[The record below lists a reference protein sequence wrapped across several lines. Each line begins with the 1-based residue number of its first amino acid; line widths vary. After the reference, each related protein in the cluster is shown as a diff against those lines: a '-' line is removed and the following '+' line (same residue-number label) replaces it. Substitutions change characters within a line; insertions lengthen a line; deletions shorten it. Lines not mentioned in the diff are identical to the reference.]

1 MTRQFGDRIYRGR
14 MTRRDFL
21 WLMSATTASA
31 AIPVLSGCATHPV
44 TGEQILV
51 GLSEQQEVA
60 LDRQHSP
67 HQISND
73 YGASQDTRL
82 GGYASDIGS
91 SLSSRSHRTA
101 VPYSF
106 RVVNANYINAYAF
119 PGGTIAATRGIMLE
133 MDNEAEF
140 AALMGHEIGHVNARH
155 SAQRAGAGL
164 LAQAAVIGATIAVG
178 SSERGS
184 GYAPIVQIAGTIGAS
199 ALLASYSRENERE
212 ADSLGMEYMTRA
224 GYSPNGMV
232 GLMGVLVR
240 QSKAKPGLLDTMFSS
255 HPMSDERLA
264 SMRADAS
271 GKYAR
276 FGSGK
281 LERERYLDNTAGL
294 RKLKPAIEEQQKG
307 ERLMSKKSFP
317 EAEGHFTTAL
327 KAAPNDYTGLCLMAK
342 CQVAQ
347 KKYDQ
352 AKVYT
357 AQARQINPREA
368 QAMQLSGVTN
378 LALKDYPSAYQEFSA
393 YETAL
398 PGNANAAFFKGVSLE
413 SMQDRPGAAREYQRY
428 LRAVQSGSQAQHAA
442 TQLKSWGYLK

>member
-1 MTRQFGDRIYRGR
+1 MTHDFGDRIYRGR

-21 WLMSATTASA
+21 WLISAASATG
-31 AIPVLSGCATHPV
+31 AIPVLSGCAAHPV

-51 GLSEQQEVA
+51 GLSEEQEFA
-60 LDRQHSP
+60 IDRQHSP
-67 HQISND
+67 QQISID
-73 YGASQDTRL
+73 YGASLDPGLNR
-82 GGYASDIGS
+82 YASDVGT
-91 SLSSRSHRTA
+91 SLSSRSHRKQ

-133 MDNEAEF
+133 MENEGELAG
-140 AALMGHEIGHVNARH
+140 LMGHEIGHVNARH
-155 SAQRAGAGL
+155 SAQRAGQGV
-164 LAQAAVIGATIAVG
+164 LAQVAIATATIAVG
-178 SSERGS
+178 ASDRG
-184 GYAPIVQIAGTIGAS
+184 GLAPIVGVAGMIGAS

-224 GYSPNGMV
+224 GYAPDGMV

-264 SMRADAS
+264 AMKADAS

-281 LERERYLDNTAGL
+281 LERERYLDSTAGL
-294 RKLKPAIEEQQKG
+294 RKIKPAIEEEQKG

-317 EAEGHFTTAL
+317 EAEEHFKTAL
-327 KAAPNDYTGLCLMAK
+327 KSAPGDYTGLCLMSK

-347 KKYDQ
+347 KKYDE
-352 AKVYT
+352 AKQYA
-357 AQARQINPREA
+357 AQARQVNPKEA
-368 QAMQLSGVTN
+368 QAMQLSGVTH
-378 LALKDYPSAYQEFSA
+378 LAVKDYATAYKEFDA
-393 YETAL
+393 YDRTL
-398 PGNANAAFFKGVSLE
+398 PGNPNAAFFKGISLE
-413 SMQDRPGAAREYQRY
+413 AMQDRPGAAREYQRY
-428 LRAVQSGSQAQHAA
+428 LKVVQGGNQAKHAA
-442 TQLKSWGYLK
+442 TRLKEWGYAK